1 MRKIDPRNN
10 PSGKEMRRIDEP
22 TSPKV
27 QQQLKSLPAKP
38 NKTPKEKD
46 GRLSTMTES
55 QIMQRLKS
63 LVTSGDPNRSFEKIK
78 KIGQGASGSVYT
90 ARQLSNNR
98 IVAIKQ
104 MELQSQPRKELIVN
118 EIIVMR
124 DSQHPNIVNYIDSFL
139 VKSEL
144 WVVMELM
151 AGGPLTDV
159 IDNNTMIEPQIAAVC
174 QETVSG
180 LQHLHSRNIIHRDI
194 KSDNVLLDI
203 RGNVKI
209 TDFGFCAKLSQEKSK
224 RATMVL
230 FILMI
235 GRDALLDGTGS
246 RETKG
251 IWS

>member
-1 MRKIDPRNN
+1 MNRNPQAVLDVLEFYTENLVSKKENNYDDGVSKNMKNMRMGDRNNENSNSIPPRGSSDNGSNMRKIDPRNN

-27 QQQLKSLPAKP
+27 QQQLKPLPAKP
-38 NKTPKEKD
+38 KKTPKEKD

-159 IDNNTMIEPQIAAVC
+159 IDNNTMTEPQIAAVC
-174 QETVSG
+174 QEV
-180 LQHLHSRNIIHRDI
+180 III
-194 KSDNVLLDI
+194 LL
-203 RGNVKI
+203 
-209 TDFGFCAKLSQEKSK
+209 
-224 RATMVL
+224 
-230 FILMI
+230 
-235 GRDALLDGTGS
+235 
-246 RETKG
+246 
-251 IWS
+251 

>member
-1 MRKIDPRNN
+1 MNRNPQAVLDVLEFYTENLVSKKENNYDDGVSKNMKNMRMGDRNNENSNSIPPRGSSDNGSNMRKIDPRNN

-27 QQQLKSLPAKP
+27 QQQLKPLPAKP
-38 NKTPKEKD
+38 KKNPKEKD

-159 IDNNTMIEPQIAAVC
+159 IDNNTMTEPQIAAVC
-174 QETVSG
+174 QEV
-180 LQHLHSRNIIHRDI
+180 III
-194 KSDNVLLDI
+194 LL
-203 RGNVKI
+203 
-209 TDFGFCAKLSQEKSK
+209 
-224 RATMVL
+224 
-230 FILMI
+230 
-235 GRDALLDGTGS
+235 
-246 RETKG
+246 
-251 IWS
+251 